1 MVQLFGSKARQVDAL
16 RDLVGGV
23 TATYLRTAVLST
35 ATFDALVGGLSDPNE
50 KVRHE
55 ARMALS

>member
-50 KVRHE
+50 KVRH
-55 ARMALS
+55 